1 MADQLRTTFSEIAD
15 AIRTKSGSSEPIS
28 ARNFASSILNLNA
41 GAGGSKITV
50 YTLIPPCTAV
60 PIDSTTMIENIY
72 FNMSLSEAEV
82 ISIID
87 NAFASIPGWL
97 ENMGPMAY
105 VFMNESNKTMVIVG
119 IHSGMYIIQGFAN
132 NPEPEASD
140 AALFIGGPNASAM
153 GLGFTGWNPNF
164 NGELPI
170 NETNA
175 YIETMSAQMGKLE
188 DFRQM
193 HEALKELISSTPF

>member
-15 AIRTKSGSSEPIS
+15 AIRTKSGTTEPIS
-28 ARNFASSILNLNA
+28 ARNFASSILNLS
-41 GAGGSKITV
+41 AGGSKITV

-72 FNMSLSEAEV
+72 FNTSLSEAEV

-87 NAFASIPGWL
+87 NAFASVLGWL
-97 ENMGPMAY
+97 EEMGPFTY
-105 VFMNESNKTMVIVG
+105 VFMNETNDKMIMVMVNE
-119 IHSGMYIIQGFAN
+119 GMYGVQAFSGA
-132 NPEPEASD
+132 EPESPEEAIVFISGPGASE
-140 AALFIGGPNASAM
+140 
-153 GLGFTGWNPNF
+153 LGVSFTGWNPNF

-175 YIETMSAQMGKLE
+175 FVEMMSTRMGKLE
-188 DFRQM
+188 QFKQIN
-193 HEALKELISSTPF
+193 EALKELISSTPF